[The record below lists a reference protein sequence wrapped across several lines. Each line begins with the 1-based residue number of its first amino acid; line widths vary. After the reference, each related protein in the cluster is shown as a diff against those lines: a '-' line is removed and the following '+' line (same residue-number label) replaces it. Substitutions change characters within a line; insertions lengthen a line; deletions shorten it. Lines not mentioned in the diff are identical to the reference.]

1 METLLLTEQNVKK
14 SKPITLFSPSNP
26 APMETLYLSNIDQTV
41 AFNVETVFFYEVPE
55 VLGAAASDI
64 VRRVRL
70 AVSEVLLVPYYFM
83 AGRLRCNLLSNRL
96 ELVCNNKGVLFTGAT
111 ASLRLKELGNLS
123 FPNPSFQ
130 NLILSAEES
139 GDLSNSLVLSIQVT
153 RFRCGGFSIGFV
165 INHSILDG
173 RSAAEMMLNLASIC
187 RGEGMKIAGDLD
199 PDRSCIRARNPP
211 QIKFQHTEY
220 SDLPESSAISFTS
233 PVVSSPAARLS
244 RISNFN
250 LFCFDPDMIKRLKE
264 KSGMNCSSFE
274 AMVAHIWIARTKAV
288 FVDRT
293 KTASVLFAVDIRN
306 KMSPPLPRR
315 FIGNAVITATASARA
330 DELSER
336 GFSFGVGL
344 VRGAI
349 ERVDNEYVRSVI
361 DWLEVHKGVPSVLDG
376 NFFVSAWWKLP
387 FHELDFGYGKPVYG
401 GPVLIGGK
409 EEFVLLLSDCSGV
422 GKDREGGI
430 NVWIALEQE
439 KMLKFHSFV
448 FQI

>member
-55 VLGAAASDI
+55 VLKAAASDI
-64 VRRVRL
+64 VRRVRR

-83 AGRLRCNLLSNRL
+83 AGRLRFNLLSDRL
-96 ELVCNNKGVLFTGAT
+96 ELVCNNKGVLFAGAT
-111 ASLRLKELGNLS
+111 ASLRLSELGNLS

-130 NLILSAEES
+130 NLILSAEFLLEIMPIH
-139 GDLSNSLVLSIQVT
+139 DTVVQNFQVT

-173 RSAAEMMLNLASIC
+173 RSAAEMMLNIASIC

-220 SDLPESSAISFTS
+220 SDHPEFSTT
-233 PVVSSPAARLS
+233 
-244 RISNFN
+244 
-250 LFCFDPDMIKRLKE
+250 
-264 KSGMNCSSFE
+264 SSFE

-288 FVDRT
+288 FEDRA

-306 KMSPPLPRR
+306 KMSPPLPRG

-361 DWLEVHKGVPSVLDG
+361 DWLRCTRACRLSWMETSSFPLGGSFHFMSLILGTGSLCMEVQ
-376 NFFVSAWWKLP
+376 
-387 FHELDFGYGKPVYG
+387 Y
-401 GPVLIGGK
+401 
-409 EEFVLLLSDCSGV
+409 
-422 GKDREGGI
+422 
-430 NVWIALEQE
+430 
-439 KMLKFHSFV
+439 
-448 FQI
+448 